1 MPRGVAK
8 KIDVKNVKGG
18 VQVTVTDSEGNSATS
33 GVWAEETDAGDEARR
48 KLRFSLAGRNKATP
62 KKKEKVETKK
72 PIGGR
77 SPRLDR
83 NVPKIKKLAKKG
95 GHPYPSVLNMARTQM
110 AGGSLEDYKKQY
122 GDWLKD

>member
-1 MPRGVAK
+1 MIGKVK

-33 GVWAEETDAGDEARR
+33 GTWVDESDAGDDARR
-48 KLRFSLAGRNKATP
+48 KLRSSLSGKNKVTP
-62 KKKEKVETKK
+62 KEGGNIKTKK

-83 NVPKIKKLAKKG
+83 NVSKIKKLAKKG
-95 GHPYPSVLNMARTQM
+95 GHSYPSALNMARTKM
-110 AGGSLEDYKKQY
+110 AGGSFEDYKKQY
-122 GDWLKD
+122 GDWLK